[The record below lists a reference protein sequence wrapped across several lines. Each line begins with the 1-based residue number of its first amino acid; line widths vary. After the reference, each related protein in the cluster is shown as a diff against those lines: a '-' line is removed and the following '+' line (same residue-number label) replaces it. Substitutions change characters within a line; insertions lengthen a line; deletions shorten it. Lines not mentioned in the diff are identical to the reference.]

1 MLTSKLALGAVALFL
16 VAGCSSASGNRNY
29 RIEELNEESQRIAVA
44 EQNCIEAATRSAN
57 DDLSKLETTK
67 EKEDGQQIIVINQR
81 RSQELSQCEAEAD
94 HKNEELA
101 AREQAEYERE
111 AQEEKAR
118 ATMIT
123 VIASQ
128 PAWH

>member
-1 MLTSKLALGAVALFL
+1 MLRSRLAGALALFL
-16 VAGCSSASGNRNY
+16 VAGCSAASSNRNY
-29 RIEELNEESQRIAVA
+29 RIEELNEESQRIAAA
-44 EQNCIEAATRSAN
+44 EQQCIQAATRRAN
-57 DDLSKLETTK
+57 DDLSKLGATK
-67 EKEDGQQIIVINQR
+67 DKEDGQQILAINQR

-94 HKNEELA
+94 HENEELS

-111 AQEEKAR
+111 AEEEKAH
-118 ATMIT
+118 AAMVS